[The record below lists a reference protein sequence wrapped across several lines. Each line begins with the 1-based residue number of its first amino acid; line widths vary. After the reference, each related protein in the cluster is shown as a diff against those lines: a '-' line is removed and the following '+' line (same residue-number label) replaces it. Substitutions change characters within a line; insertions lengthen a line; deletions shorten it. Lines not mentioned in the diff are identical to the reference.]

1 MKGCF
6 SPTLGSPER
15 IRQSTDEKEQCLNAI
30 RHATVNRRGSL
41 SSLNVVV
48 LRTQERAGIFNRVVQ
63 LLQFSGCTHYKQLS
77 STCNFPVPAANSTA
91 LSNSNPLPI
100 SPRLLQTQPRH
111 PLLVSHSKLNR
122 IDRLQWLLTTI
133 SKQVMYFFGL
143 SDVPIAR
150 PS

>member
-6 SPTLGSPER
+6 PPTLGSPER

-30 RHATVNRRGSL
+30 RHATVNRWGSW

-48 LRTQERAGIFNRVVQ
+48 LRTQERAGIFNRVIQ

-77 STCNFPVPAANSTA
+77 STCNFPMPAANSTA

-100 SPRLLQTQPRH
+100 SPRLLQTQPCH
-111 PLLVSHSKLNR
+111 PFSASHCKLNR
-122 IDRLQWLLTTI
+122 IDHFQWPLATI
-133 SKQVMYFFGL
+133 SKQIIHFF
-143 SDVPIAR
+143 A
-150 PS
+150 